1 MNTWFSFVARATTRQ
16 VSQSTTADDVNVSGG
31 LSLRVDSGDV
41 VRGQTWTCASASECS
56 TARLGD
62 GLASR
67 SWVIL
72 ARVPFD
78 ASSVGDV
85 TFRRISSSHAMM
97 FARGCGRS
105 ALAAVARRVAAQ
117 DAIAPTLARAALAPT
132 ASTAAAAAA
141 SSATRASAGV
151 PFASAFAPTARAIA
165 GPDAWRAFSTVVRAT
180 QPRPAS
186 VAPVALVHAAR
197 RALSTAAA
205 AAPSSAIPPHPLVA
219 GGAAAER
226 LVGAWL
232 VGGCAWV
239 FSMVVLGGVTRLTRS
254 GLSMTDW
261 KFEWERPPTTP
272 EHWEEEFAKYRA
284 SPEFRMANARMTV
297 DEYKFIF
304 WMEYGH
310 RMWGRALGAY
320 FALPLAAFAAK
331 GWITRALAGRL
342 FGFFGLGAAQGVIG
356 WWMVKSGLTEHPDAP
371 TDVPRVSPY
380 RLATHL
386 TGAFTIYAA
395 MIWTTFTVYFP
406 TPPAVAHAEAHAA
419 SGAPER
425 ASAAARGA
433 VFRATRAAKARAHPL
448 AGLIALTALSGAY
461 VAGLDAGRAYNTFP
475 LMGGRIVPEEYWAQ
489 WEAKGWRN
497 FFENTAAAQFDHRA
511 LAMTTLAAT
520 TAVWAT
526 RRGDARLPPAA
537 RACLDATMGVAA
549 AQVAIGI
556 ATLLHH
562 VPVTLGSLHQ
572 ANALALFTAVVGLMH
587 ALRVPRGAG
596 AVAAA
601 AKAARG

>member
-425 ASAAARGA
+425 ASAAARGRG
-433 VFRATRAAKARAHPL
+433 VSRDESRKGARASARGSHR
-448 AGLIALTALSGAY
+448 AHRVERCVRGGVRRGAR
-461 VAGLDAGRAYNTFP
+461 VQHVSSDGRSDRP
-475 LMGGRIVPEEYWAQ
+475 GGILGAVGGE
-489 WEAKGWRN
+489 GWRN

>member
-97 FARGCGRS
+97 FARVRSLRARRGRS
-105 ALAAVARRVAAQ
+105 SRRRAGRDRAHPRARRVGPDRIHGRRRRRVLR
-117 DAIAPTLARAALAPT
+117 DARLRGRPLRVRVRPDRARDRRPGRLARLLHRRSRDPT
-132 ASTAAAAAA
+132 PPRVGRPRRARPRCASRPLHRRRRRA
-141 SSATRASAGV
+141 SSAILPS
-151 PFASAFAPTARAIA
+151 
-165 GPDAWRAFSTVVRAT
+165 
-180 QPRPAS
+180 PR
-186 VAPVALVHAAR
+186 R
-197 RALSTAAA
+197 GR
-205 AAPSSAIPPHPLVA
+205 
-219 GGAAAER
+219 GRGDGR

-342 FGFFGLGAAQGVIG
+342 FGFFGLGAA
-356 WWMVKSGLTEHPDAP
+356 
-371 TDVPRVSPY
+371 
-380 RLATHL
+380 
-386 TGAFTIYAA
+386 
-395 MIWTTFTVYFP
+395 
-406 TPPAVAHAEAHAA
+406 
-419 SGAPER
+419 R
-425 ASAAARGA
+425 A
-433 VFRATRAAKARAHPL
+433 
-448 AGLIALTALSGAY
+448 
-461 VAGLDAGRAYNTFP
+461 
-475 LMGGRIVPEEYWAQ
+475 
-489 WEAKGWRN
+489 
-497 FFENTAAAQFDHRA
+497 
-511 LAMTTLAAT
+511 
-520 TAVWAT
+520 
-526 RRGDARLPPAA
+526 
-537 RACLDATMGVAA
+537 
-549 AQVAIGI
+549 
-556 ATLLHH
+556 
-562 VPVTLGSLHQ
+562 
-572 ANALALFTAVVGLMH
+572 
-587 ALRVPRGAG
+587 
-596 AVAAA
+596 
-601 AKAARG
+601 